1 MDPAT
6 HALASLAFARAFFPR
21 RSWRF
26 VLGVILAG
34 TLADLDLLALLF
46 GPSAYLSSR
55 FTVTHSVLGTFAV
68 IASAFAAIRTLQPS
82 APATPNGTSARPETP
97 ATILLAA
104 TFAACLHILMD
115 LATSSGV
122 AIFWPFKD
130 FRFAW
135 DLLPLTDPWILVL
148 LITGI
153 LLPELF
159 GLVGSEIGAK
169 DKTPRGRNGAILS
182 LALVILYLGARATFH
197 ANAAAQLD
205 AHSYRGESPK
215 RVAAFP
221 DTLSLVTWHGV
232 IETTAQI
239 CTIDVP
245 VTDSPRFDSE
255 SGGVCVH
262 KPEPSAALTLA
273 QQTETAARFL
283 RAARFPKA
291 SVGTTDDGTEIAIRD
306 MRNAA
311 EQETRYALAARVL
324 LEGNGQ
330 VAGQH
335 IVWARTL
342 RLR

>member
-1 MDPAT
+1 
-6 HALASLAFARAFFPR
+6 
-21 RSWRF
+21 
-26 VLGVILAG
+26 
-34 TLADLDLLALLF
+34 
-46 GPSAYLSSR
+46 
-55 FTVTHSVLGTFAV
+55 
-68 IASAFAAIRTLQPS
+68 
-82 APATPNGTSARPETP
+82 
-97 ATILLAA
+97 
-104 TFAACLHILMD
+104 MD

-122 AIFWPFKD
+122 AILWPFKD
-130 FRFAW
+130 SRFAS
-135 DLLPLTDPWILVL
+135 DLLPSTDPWILAL
-148 LITGI
+148 LLAGI

-159 GLVGSEIGAK
+159 GLVGSEIGVK
-169 DKTPRGRNGAILS
+169 DRAPRGRNGAILS
-182 LALVILYLGARATFH
+182 LALVIAYLGARATLH
-197 ANAAAQLD
+197 ADAAAQLN

-221 DTLSLVTWHGV
+221 DTLSLLTWHGV
-232 IETTAQI
+232 IETTSQI
-239 CTIDVP
+239 CTINVP
-245 VTDSPRFDSE
+245 VTDSPRFDSD

-262 KPEPSAALTLA
+262 KPELSTALTVA
-273 QQTETAARFL
+273 QQTETVTRFL

-335 IVWARTL
+335 IVGAGTL